1 MPKLKN
7 LNVIF
12 ISINNNNILITSK
25 IIAIHL
31 KNIFKNINNNN
42 LNIII
47 KELIF
52 SSDWIKKNYRKKNYS
67 YLMNY
72 NKESINFF
80 IELIS
85 IILLKKEE
93 KKNFFEFEFENNEN
107 EKEKKIIIKYL
118 INILKSYE
126 NKKFK

>member
-7 LNVIF
+7 INVIF

-25 IIAIHL
+25 LIAIHL
-31 KNIFKNINNNN
+31 KNIFKNNNNN

-67 YLMNY
+67 YLMNF
-72 NKESINFF
+72 NKDSINFF
-80 IELIS
+80 IDLIS
-85 IILLKKEE
+85 NIKKEE
-93 KKNFFEFEFENNEN
+93 KKNFFEFEFDKNEN

>member
-1 MPKLKN
+1 MPNLKN
-7 LNVIF
+7 INVIF

-25 IIAIHL
+25 LFAIHL
-31 KNIFKNINNNN
+31 KNIFKNNNNN

-52 SSDWIKKNYRKKNYS
+52 SSDWIKKNYLKKNYS
-67 YLMNY
+67 YLMNF
-72 NKESINFF
+72 NKDSINFF
-80 IELIS
+80 IDLIS
-85 IILLKKEE
+85 NIKKEE
-93 KKNFFEFEFENNEN
+93 KKNFFEFEFDKNEN

>member
-7 LNVIF
+7 INVIF

-25 IIAIHL
+25 LIAIHL
-31 KNIFKNINNNN
+31 KNIFKNNNNNN

-67 YLMNY
+67 YLMNF
-72 NKESINFF
+72 NKDSINFF
-80 IELIS
+80 IDLIS
-85 IILLKKEE
+85 NIKKEE
-93 KKNFFEFEFENNEN
+93 KKNFFEFEFDKNEN

>member
-1 MPKLKN
+1 MPNLKN
-7 LNVIF
+7 INVIF

-25 IIAIHL
+25 LFAIHL
-31 KNIFKNINNNN
+31 KNIFKNNNNN

-67 YLMNY
+67 YLMNF
-72 NKESINFF
+72 NKDSINFF
-80 IELIS
+80 IDLIS
-85 IILLKKEE
+85 NIKKEE
-93 KKNFFEFEFENNEN
+93 KKIFFEFEFDKNEN

>member
-7 LNVIF
+7 INVIF

-25 IIAIHL
+25 LFAIHL
-31 KNIFKNINNNN
+31 KNIFKNNNNN

-67 YLMNY
+67 YLMNF
-72 NKESINFF
+72 NKDSINFF
-80 IELIS
+80 IDLIS
-85 IILLKKEE
+85 NIKKEE
-93 KKNFFEFEFENNEN
+93 KKNFFEFEFDKNEN

>member
-1 MPKLKN
+1 MPNLKN
-7 LNVIF
+7 INVIF

-25 IIAIHL
+25 LFAIHL
-31 KNIFKNINNNN
+31 KNIFKNNNNN

-67 YLMNY
+67 YLMNF
-72 NKESINFF
+72 NKDSINFF
-80 IELIS
+80 IDLIS
-85 IILLKKEE
+85 NIKKEE
-93 KKNFFEFEFENNEN
+93 KKNFFEFEFDKNEN

>member
-1 MPKLKN
+1 MPNLKN
-7 LNVIF
+7 INVIF

-25 IIAIHL
+25 LFAIHL
-31 KNIFKNINNNN
+31 KNIFKNNNNN

-67 YLMNY
+67 YLMNF
-72 NKESINFF
+72 NKDSINFF
-80 IELIS
+80 IDLIS
-85 IILLKKEE
+85 NIKKEE
-93 KKNFFEFEFENNEN
+93 KKNFFEFEFEKNEN